1 MGELYLSIGVFVCEA
16 GTRGDQN
23 SLLDALE
30 LKLQAIVNPPPTKSV
45 LRTKLKSSARTVH
58 GLKPRASSPAPSL
71 ACSLQK
77 RLGWLASEL

>member
-30 LKLQAIVNPPPTKSV
+30 LKLQAIVNPAPNQV
-45 LRTKLKSSARTVH
+45 SAENQT
-58 GLKPRASSPAPSL
+58 
-71 ACSLQK
+71 
-77 RLGWLASEL
+77 

>member
-30 LKLQAIVNPPPTKSV
+30 LTLQATVNP
-45 LRTKLKSSARTVH
+45 
-58 GLKPRASSPAPSL
+58 APNQVG
-71 ACSLQK
+71 AENQT
-77 RLGWLASEL
+77 